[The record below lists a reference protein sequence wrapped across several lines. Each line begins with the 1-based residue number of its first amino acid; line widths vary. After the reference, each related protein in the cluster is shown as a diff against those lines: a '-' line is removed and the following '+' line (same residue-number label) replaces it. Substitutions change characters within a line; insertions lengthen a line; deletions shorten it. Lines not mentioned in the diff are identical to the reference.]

1 MEINTDIKNISD
13 NKNYVFK
20 HCNLNWQISEE
31 EDFTKF
37 LQELYSKKQFKQMEE
52 ISLKFKKKFLQS
64 PNPYYFLGLSYYEQ
78 NRFEEAISVFKKA
91 LSKQVNENILNN
103 LGLVYLKTNNLYE
116 AINLLGNAFKINP
129 KSAPIAINFCSALD
143 QTGQTIK
150 SYEIIKKFLNHNEK
164 NILALEKLQQA
175 NEATKDDLLFCLKN
189 LESLLTDNPKN
200 IKILENLVGVLLK
213 LKEYQHALTYS
224 VKLLE
229 LENMKSLRY
238 YNIAY
243 ILQKVGRIKDAK
255 GYLIS
260 AIKLDQSVSPYWH
273 LLGILEKKLG
283 KIYHSIECYKKSLTL
298 MPSKSDKVWGY
309 NNIGNSYIKIGETKL
324 AYEFY
329 NEAIVNSNENK
340 NIQNQVIQNY
350 LCNLGYMS
358 DDIKEIYNAHRKFRK
373 KFDNCSLKFDKK
385 QKYKTNDK
393 IRIGYVSPD
402 FRQHSVM
409 FFFQQI
415 MKNHNRDK
423 FELFLYSNL
432 EGIAD
437 NFTENFKKLSCFWR
451 ETTEISDDALI
462 DKIKSDNINI
472 LVDLAGNFSGG
483 RSEVFAQKAA
493 PIQISY
499 CGYVTTTGLK
509 NMDYRFTTHNAD
521 PILENDK
528 YYTEKLVR
536 LPETFLCY
544 SNNDIY
550 SVQNPPKKLSN
561 ITTFASFNNISK
573 INDKTISAWSALL
586 KSLENSILL
595 LKSSVA
601 SDDTVSKKLVEKFQ
615 KYGVQPNRIKYMKK
629 TATIEDHLKIYNMVD
644 VALDTFPFNGATTTF
659 EALWMG
665 VPVITMEGTIH
676 HSRVATS
683 ILKSLNMDFCIA
695 KDEKDFVRKG
705 VKLSNDLTKLTIL
718 RKDLRNNL
726 KNSLLGDGKAFTK
739 NIETEYEKM
748 FSKVSKKNHP

>member
-260 AIKLDQSVSPYWH
+260 AI
-273 LLGILEKKLG
+273 
-283 KIYHSIECYKKSLTL
+283 
-298 MPSKSDKVWGY
+298 
-309 NNIGNSYIKIGETKL
+309 
-324 AYEFY
+324 
-329 NEAIVNSNENK
+329 
-340 NIQNQVIQNY
+340 
-350 LCNLGYMS
+350 
-358 DDIKEIYNAHRKFRK
+358 R
-373 KFDNCSLKFDKK
+373 
-385 QKYKTNDK
+385 
-393 IRIGYVSPD
+393 
-402 FRQHSVM
+402 
-409 FFFQQI
+409 
-415 MKNHNRDK
+415 
-423 FELFLYSNL
+423 
-432 EGIAD
+432 
-437 NFTENFKKLSCFWR
+437 
-451 ETTEISDDALI
+451 
-462 DKIKSDNINI
+462 
-472 LVDLAGNFSGG
+472 
-483 RSEVFAQKAA
+483 
-493 PIQISY
+493 
-499 CGYVTTTGLK
+499 
-509 NMDYRFTTHNAD
+509 
-521 PILENDK
+521 
-528 YYTEKLVR
+528 
-536 LPETFLCY
+536 
-544 SNNDIY
+544 
-550 SVQNPPKKLSN
+550 
-561 ITTFASFNNISK
+561 
-573 INDKTISAWSALL
+573 
-586 KSLENSILL
+586 
-595 LKSSVA
+595 
-601 SDDTVSKKLVEKFQ
+601 
-615 KYGVQPNRIKYMKK
+615 
-629 TATIEDHLKIYNMVD
+629 
-644 VALDTFPFNGATTTF
+644 
-659 EALWMG
+659 
-665 VPVITMEGTIH
+665 
-676 HSRVATS
+676 
-683 ILKSLNMDFCIA
+683 
-695 KDEKDFVRKG
+695 
-705 VKLSNDLTKLTIL
+705 
-718 RKDLRNNL
+718 
-726 KNSLLGDGKAFTK
+726 
-739 NIETEYEKM
+739 
-748 FSKVSKKNHP
+748 